1 MNPWLVIAA
10 AAAGLGCFIAVSE
23 IFPAP
28 ARLSAALTRLAP
40 ADQSVL
46 PAQPLRKL
54 ARRVQTA
61 APWVPIPA
69 ADLQLL
75 GQDTD
80 SWIATKI
87 ACGAAGLATPALLS
101 SLLAASGVRVG
112 WSIPMAASLVVGAAF
127 FMAPDLVT
135 RVNAAEK
142 RADFKHALTSY
153 LDLVALERGAGAGP
167 TEALEAAAGLGGGWA
182 FERIRAALDHART
195 SGAEP
200 WAALAA
206 LAEQTGVPELA
217 DLADIA
223 GIAGQEGAKV
233 LDTLLARAAAMRAEA
248 LAAYRAKALS
258 RTTTMAVPVALLA
271 AGFFLLLIF
280 PDIYRVFIAG

>member
-1 MNPWLVIAA
+1 
-10 AAAGLGCFIAVSE
+10 
-23 IFPAP
+23 
-28 ARLSAALTRLAP
+28 
-40 ADQSVL
+40 
-46 PAQPLRKL
+46 
-54 ARRVQTA
+54 VQTA
-61 APWVPIPA
+61 VPWVPIPA

-80 SWIATKI
+80 SWVATKI
-87 ACGAAGLATPALLS
+87 VCGAAGLATPALLS
-101 SLLAASGVRVG
+101 GLLALGGVSLG
-112 WSIPMAASLVVGAAF
+112 WPIPVAVSLALGAAF

-135 RVNAAEK
+135 RANAAQK
-142 RADFKHALTSY
+142 RTDFKHALTSY

-167 TEALEAAAGLGGGWA
+167 TEALEAAAGIGAGWA
-182 FERIRAALDHART
+182 FERIRAALDNART
-195 SGAEP
+195 SGTEP

-248 LAAYRAKALS
+248 LADYRAKALS
-258 RTTTMAVPVALLA
+258 RTTTMSVPVALLA